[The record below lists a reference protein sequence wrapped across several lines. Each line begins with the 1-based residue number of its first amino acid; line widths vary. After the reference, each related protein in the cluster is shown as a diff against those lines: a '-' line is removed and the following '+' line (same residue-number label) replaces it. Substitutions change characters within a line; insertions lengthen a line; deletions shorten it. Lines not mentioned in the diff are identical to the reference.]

1 MDVLDIYAKI
11 SIDTKDYE
19 KGLDGASNNAKSFGG
34 KLKSGLATAAKVSA
48 AAIAAATAAIGAF
61 AKSAIDAGKE
71 FDAAMSQV
79 AAISGATG
87 KDFEALRD
95 KAMEMG
101 SKTKF
106 SATESAEAFNYMAMA
121 GWKTAD
127 MLNGIEGI
135 MNLAAAS
142 GEDLATTSDIV
153 TDALTAFG
161 LSAKDSAHFAD
172 VLAVASSNANTN
184 VAMMGDT
191 FKYVAPVAGALGFSA
206 EDVAEAIGLMAN
218 SGIKASQAGTALRA
232 ILSRLSTDA
241 GASSDKLGAL
251 GTLTKELGVEFF
263 DASGKARDLG
273 DVLSEARVAWAKLS
287 EEEQINYGNTIAGME
302 GMSAWMALMNASEA
316 DINKL
321 STALQNADGAA
332 QKMAETM
339 QDNLAGD
346 ITIFKS
352 AMEGA
357 KITLSDQL
365 TPALREFVQFG
376 TQGVS
381 RITEAFKNGGLS
393 EAMAELGTIISEGLS
408 SAVENLPNAVEIAGN
423 LLLSIVE
430 GISQNLPALGEAASK
445 IITSIS
451 EGIIENFPTLVEN
464 FVGGMQSIITTLT
477 EGDVLVT
484 LLDAAFSMIFTLVNG
499 MVEALPTVMP
509 QIVGLIMDIA
519 AKLTEPETLTSLV
532 TAAIDLI
539 LALANGLIE
548 SIPVL
553 LERLPEI
560 VTNIVMGLIEAA
572 PLLVEGAIELIMAL
586 VGFLTDPNTLWLLI
600 KAVPEIVIGIVKGLI
615 EAAPKMI
622 KSGIE
627 LLKKLWDG
635 IQERFGKLS
644 EDIKTIPG
652 KIVGWLKEKF
662 GEITSAGKDLVKGL
676 WKGIK
681 AMGNW
686 IKEKVGGF
694 FGGILDGIKGLF
706 GIHSPSKVFA
716 GIGRNLVEGF
726 SLGFDQEF
734 GKTKKDIISQMDE
747 LTDIEPSFSVYG
759 SANGYELEG
768 VGNVNIVQNIYSEAK
783 TAADLQQEAVW
794 YAKRGFLT
802 GV

>member
-34 KLKSGLATAAKVSA
+34 KLKSGLATAAKVGA
-48 AAIAAATAAIGAF
+48 AALTTVTTAAVAF
-61 AKSAIDAGKE
+61 STAMIKGIANTASYGDNIDK
-71 FDAAMSQV
+71 MSQ
-79 AAISGATG
+79 
-87 KDFEALRD
+87 K
-95 KAMEMG
+95 MG
-101 SKTKF
+101 I
-106 SATESAEAFNYMAMA
+106 SAEAYQEWDAVMQH
-121 GWKTAD
+121 
-127 MLNGIEGI
+127 
-135 MNLAAAS
+135 S
-142 GEDLATTSDIV
+142 GTSME
-153 TDALTAFG
+153 TL
-161 LSAKDSAHFAD
+161 
-172 VLAVASSNANTN
+172 
-184 VAMMGDT
+184 
-191 FKYVAPVAGALGFSA
+191 
-206 EDVAEAIGLMAN
+206 
-218 SGIKASQAGTALRA
+218 KASMKTLANAAQTG
-232 ILSRLSTDA
+232 SDA
-241 GASSDKLGAL
+241 FDKLGISQ
-251 GTLTKELGVEFF
+251 KEI
-263 DASGKARDLG
+263 ASM
-273 DVLSEARVAWAKLS
+273 SQ
-287 EEEQINYGNTIAGME
+287 EELFGATI
-302 GMSAWMALMNASEA
+302 
-316 DINKL
+316 
-321 STALQNADGAA
+321 TALQNVEN
-332 QKMAETM
+332 ETERTY
-339 QDNLAGD
+339 LAGK
-346 ITIFKS
+346 TLGK
-352 AMEGA
+352 GA
-357 KITLSDQL
+357 T
-365 TPALREFVQFG
+365 
-376 TQGVS
+376 
-381 RITEAFKNGGLS
+381 
-393 EAMAELGTIISEGLS
+393 ELGALLNTSAEETQAMKDRVHELGGVMSDEAVKAAAKYQDTLQDMQTAFSGLKNNLMSDFLPSVTAVMDGLTSIFSGDSSSGIAKISEG
-408 SAVENLPNAVEIAGN
+408 IG
-423 LLLSIVE
+423 SIVDKIVTALPE
-430 GISQNLPALGEAASK
+430 ALSGIST
-445 IITSIS
+445 IITSIVTTVADNLPT
-451 EGIIENFPTLVEN
+451 ILTTVLPTLLEN
-464 FVGGMQSIITTLT
+464 GGQLLQAIT
-477 EGDVLVT
+477 EGLIQALPTLAEAAIGLVT
-484 LLDAAFSMIFTLVNG
+484 MLSEYLAENAGSLIEAALNMILTLANG
-499 MVEALPTVMP
+499 LIEALPTILP
-509 QIVGLIMDIA
+509 QIVGIVMDIA

-734 GKTKKDIISQMDE
+734 GKTKNDIISQMDE
-747 LTDIEPSFSVYG
+747 LTDIEPRFSVYG

-768 VGNVNIVQNIYSEAK
+768 VGNVNIVQNIYSEVK